1 MGQGMAAD
9 ILVLGILPVLLT
21 VAAAYDMVKFTIP
34 GDLLVALLLGF
45 AVFAVVTGL
54 GGAAIGAHL
63 LAGGLGFGL
72 GLGLFAFDIVGG
84 GDAKLLGAA
93 ALWLGLHDLPAYMMC
108 AGLLGCLLTLGL
120 NGVRRAALPHFLVHP
135 WILRLTDPDTGIP
148 YGMALAGGLF
158 AVLPHAEILRLAFAP
173 GSAAG

>member
-21 VAAAYDMVKFTIP
+21 VAAAYDMVKFAIP
-34 GDLLVALLLGF
+34 HDLLAALLLGF
-45 AVFAVVTGL
+45 GVFVAVTGL
-54 GGAAIGAHL
+54 EGAAIGAHL

-84 GDAKLLGAA
+84 GDAKLLGIA
-93 ALWLGLHDLPAYMMC
+93 ALWLGLHDLVPYVVFN
-108 AGLLGCLLTLGL
+108 GLLGCLLTLGL
-120 NGVRRAALPHFLVHP
+120 AAVRRAALPHFLVHP

-158 AVLPHAEILRLAFAP
+158 AVLPHAEIFRLTF
-173 GSAAG
+173 AAG